1 MSTVPINYFTSLAPS
16 GAVMAFAGTTAP
28 SGWLLCDGSTI
39 SRSTYANLFSAIG
52 TAHGIG
58 DGSTTFVL
66 PDYRGIFLR
75 GVDGGANNDP
85 DRSSRTAPNTGGN
98 TGDAVGSIQ
107 GHSYQTH
114 THVQAAHSHRATGNA
129 NPFGTK
135 SGSTTL
141 ANVGAYSTLTTAN
154 PGVTESE
161 TVVNQNASASGAKSQ
176 ATANETRPVNS
187 AVNYIIKI

>member
-1 MSTVPINYFTSLAPS
+1 MSTIPINYFTSLAPS

-28 SGWLLCDGSTI
+28 SGWLLCNGATV
-39 SRSTYANLFSAIG
+39 SRSTYADLFSAIG
-52 TAHGIG
+52 TAHGVG

-66 PDYRGIFLR
+66 PDYRGRFLR
-75 GVDGGANNDP
+75 GVDGGADNDP
-85 DRSSRTAPNTGGN
+85 DRSSRTASNAGGN
-98 TGDAVGSIQ
+98 TGDAVGSVQ

-114 THVQAAHSHRATGNA
+114 THVQSAHSHRATGNA

-135 SGSTTL
+135 AGSTTL
-141 ANVGAYSTLTTAN
+141 ANVGAYSTLATAN

-161 TVVNQNASASGAKSQ
+161 TVVNQNAAASGAKSQ